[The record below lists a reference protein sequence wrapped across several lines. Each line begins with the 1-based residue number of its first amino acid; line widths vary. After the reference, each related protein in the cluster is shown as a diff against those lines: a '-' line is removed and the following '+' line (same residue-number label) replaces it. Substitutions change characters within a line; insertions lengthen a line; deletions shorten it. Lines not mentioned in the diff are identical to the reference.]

1 MSNSGFHS
9 HLQNMLIPTRN
20 SREATLPTKKTTAN
34 IGQCQF
40 GYKVF
45 DGGSKLISLRVETTD
60 SCCKDIDFSR
70 IKADRPFVG
79 GNIQKQNIKGLFK
92 S

>member
-34 IGQCQF
+34 IGYCQF

-60 SCCKDIDFSR
+60 TRMLHITFMS
-70 IKADRPFVG
+70 VG
-79 GNIQKQNIKGLFK
+79 IMLIRHI
-92 S
+92 